1 MSLAIK
7 FGDSTDTT
15 SVSGAIYF
23 DVVTEYDKQ
32 YRGRVTNHPI
42 EAGVTVSDHFISD
55 NPKVRISGVIT
66 SVDFSNVPSNLTLD
80 GEQVIN
86 NGRAPS
92 AVQVGGLASLKQYL
106 PGVVSQFL
114 PQVPPTIVVDG
125 VSRINH
131 NRDIDMRFK
140 ELINGLMFDTERG
153 TWVNRMTPITLYE
166 IEGGVAV
173 AVMENLIATR
183 FSTKEDSETGDS
195 LEFEL
200 ELEQVRFVTLEE
212 AEAPKAQKGTSVQR
226 QTTPTKEKGTA
237 SSTPEP
243 VKERPW
249 STQGGDNMALFRKE
263 LPLYTDPDYSYV
275 ISLDRVAYKVRLYY
289 NERMEQWILDLN
301 YANGDPVVL
310 GEAIVEQY
318 PMFIDYATELT
329 GFFWLEPIGMD
340 QNETTSNPFH
350 LSKYYRFFYYYEE

>member
-249 STQGGDNMALFRKE
+249 STQGRG
-263 LPLYTDPDYSYV
+263 
-275 ISLDRVAYKVRLYY
+275 
-289 NERMEQWILDLN
+289 
-301 YANGDPVVL
+301 
-310 GEAIVEQY
+310 
-318 PMFIDYATELT
+318 
-329 GFFWLEPIGMD
+329 
-340 QNETTSNPFH
+340 
-350 LSKYYRFFYYYEE
+350 